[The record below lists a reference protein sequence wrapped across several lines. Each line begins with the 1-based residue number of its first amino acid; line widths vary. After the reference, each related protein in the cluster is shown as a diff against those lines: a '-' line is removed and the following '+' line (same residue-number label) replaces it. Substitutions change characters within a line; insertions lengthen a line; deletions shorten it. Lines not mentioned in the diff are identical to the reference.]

1 MKRKVVALML
11 AGMMVSSAGYA
22 GTTVYAD
29 TNSDQNKVNKTE
41 SVYVTAKANGS
52 VKKIKVKET
61 LKNPGGTA
69 DIEDYSK
76 LSNIRN
82 TDGEETYTE
91 KGDGSLVWQNKGEDI
106 NYEGETS
113 EKLPVSVKVRYYL
126 DGKEMKAKDMA
137 GVSGKVKIRFEY
149 MNKTEQ
155 KVETDGKEETVK
167 VPFTALSALMLPSD
181 TFSNVEVSNG
191 KVMDQDGQSI
201 VLGLAFPGLAD
212 SLGLKDYEPTEDIDL
227 PDYVEVTADA
237 KDFSLDFTATIL
249 SSGLFSEMDTD
260 DLKDADDLTDNMDKL
275 TDASSKLVDGTD
287 ELASGLSQMQTY
299 MGEYTSGVEALN
311 SGAKA
316 LGTALGTLDSN
327 GSKLKE
333 GSIQIKNG
341 LGTLS
346 GALGKVQIPDGSGQV
361 SEAAGEVGKSAEDTL
376 KKLTELRSN
385 VEDARK
391 SVEAINTDSV
401 NEQIRKEAS
410 DLAKSQLETT
420 LNDMVTGGKITEE
433 QKQQILS
440 SYNPD
445 MAKLDISG
453 YVQNVQKQ
461 LTDIQGV
468 LTATD
473 AEGLHTSLEQLNTG
487 VTALKAYTSQLA
499 SLSGNVAYLK
509 GALEQLNTAVA
520 KLSAGSE
527 SLASGMEAY
536 TSGVSQIYAGANT
549 LTAGTEKLSAAGGQL
564 NTGMT
569 ALASGGNTL
578 AEAMKEFDKE
588 GIQKLG
594 DLAGDDLENV
604 LHNVKA
610 VKKAD
615 ESYQSFG
622 GIKDGQK
629 GEVKFII
636 ETKEI
641 K

>member
-11 AGMMVSSAGYA
+11 AGMMVSSAGYT
-22 GTTVYAD
+22 GTMVYAD
-29 TNSDQNKVNKTE
+29 TDSGQNNMNKTE
-41 SVYVTAKANGS
+41 SVYVTARANGS

-61 LKNPGGTA
+61 LKNPGSNA

-76 LSNIRN
+76 LTNIRN

-91 KGDGSLVWQNKGEDI
+91 IGDGNLVWQNKGEDI
-106 NYEGETS
+106 SYEGESS
-113 EKLPVSVKVRYYL
+113 EKLPVSVKVRYFL
-126 DGKEMKAKDMA
+126 DGKEMKAKNMA
-137 GVSGKVKIRFEY
+137 GVSGKIKIRFEY

-155 KVETDGKEETVK
+155 RVEMDGKEETVK
-167 VPFTALSALMLPSD
+167 VPFTALSALVLPSD

-227 PDYVEVTADA
+227 SDYVEVTADA

-249 SSGLFSEMDTD
+249 SSGLFSEMDMD
-260 DLKDADDLTDNMDKL
+260 DLNDAENLTDSMDKL

-287 ELASGLSQMQTY
+287 ELASGLSQMQSY
-299 MGEYTSGVEALN
+299 MGEYVNGVDALN
-311 SGAKA
+311 SGAKT
-316 LGTALGTLDSN
+316 LGAVLGTLNSN
-327 GSKLKE
+327 GTKLKE
-333 GSIQIKNG
+333 GAVQIKNG

-346 GALGKVQIPDGSGQV
+346 GALEKVQIPDGEGAV
-361 SEAAGEVGKSAEDTL
+361 SEAAGEVGKNAEETL
-376 KKLTELRSN
+376 KKLAELRSN
-385 VEDARK
+385 VEAARE
-391 SVEAINTDSV
+391 SVEAINTESV

-410 DLAKSQLETT
+410 SLAKSQLETT
-420 LNDMVTGGKITEE
+420 LNDMVTSGTIAEE
-433 QKQQILS
+433 QKQQILGN
-440 SYNPD
+440 YNPD
-445 MAKLDISG
+445 MEKLDISG
-453 YVQNVQKQ
+453 YVQNIQKQ
-461 LTDIQGV
+461 LVDIQGV

-473 AEGLHTSLEQLNTG
+473 AEGLHSSLEQLNTG
-487 VTALKAYTSQLA
+487 ITALKGYAGQLA
-499 SLSGNVAYLK
+499 SLSGNVTYLK
-509 GALEQLNTAVA
+509 GALAQLNTAVA

-527 SLASGMEAY
+527 SLTGGIEAY
-536 TSGVSQIYAGANT
+536 TSGVSQIYAGANAFT
-549 LTAGTEKLSAAGGQL
+549 DGTEKLSAAGSQL

-569 ALASGGNTL
+569 ALTSGGNTL

-588 GIQKLG
+588 GIQKLS

-622 GIKDGQK
+622 EIKEGQK

>member
-11 AGMMVSSAGYA
+11 AGMMVSGAGYA

-29 TNSDQNKVNKTE
+29 ANSDQNKVNKTE
-41 SVYVTAKANGS
+41 SVYVTAKANGA

-61 LKNPGGTA
+61 LKNPGSNA
-69 DIEDYSK
+69 EVEDYSK
-76 LSNIRN
+76 LTNIRN

-91 KGDGSLVWQNKGEDI
+91 TGDGNLVWQNKGEDI
-106 NYEGETS
+106 SYEGKSS
-113 EKLPVSVKVRYYL
+113 EKLPVSVRVRYFL

-149 MNKTEQ
+149 ANKTQQ
-155 KVETDGKEETVK
+155 KVETDGKEEMVK
-167 VPFTALSALMLPSD
+167 VPFTALSALLLPSD

-249 SSGLFSEMDTD
+249 SSGLFSELDTD
-260 DLKDADDLTDNMDKL
+260 NLNDADDLTDSMDKL

-287 ELASGLSQMQTY
+287 ELASSLSQMQSY
-299 MGEYTSGVEALN
+299 MGEYISGVDALN
-311 SGAKA
+311 SGAKTLDA
-316 LGTALGTLDSN
+316 ALGTLDSN
-327 GSKLKE
+327 GTKLKE
-333 GSIQIKNG
+333 GAVQIKNG

-346 GALGKVQIPDGSGQV
+346 GALGKVQIPDGTGPV
-361 SEAAGEVGKSAEDTL
+361 SEAAGEVGKNAEDTL
-376 KKLTELRSN
+376 KKLAELRSN
-385 VEDARK
+385 VEAARK
-391 SVEAINTDSV
+391 SVEAINTESV
-401 NEQIRKEAS
+401 NEQIRKEATS
-410 DLAKSQLETT
+410 LAKSQLETT
-420 LNDMVTGGKITEE
+420 LNDMVTGGTITEE
-433 QKQQILS
+433 QKQQILG

-445 MAKLDISG
+445 MGKLDIGG
-453 YVQNVQKQ
+453 YVQNIQKQ
-461 LTDIQGV
+461 LADIQGV

-487 VTALKAYTSQLA
+487 VTALKGYAGHLA

-509 GALEQLNTAVA
+509 GTLAQLNTAVA

-527 SLASGMEAY
+527 SLAGGIDAY
-536 TSGVSQIYAGANT
+536 TSGVSQIYAGADA
-549 LTAGTEKLSAAGGQL
+549 LTDGTEKLSTAGSQL

-569 ALASGGNTL
+569 GLASGGNTL

-588 GIQKLG
+588 GIQKFG

-604 LHNVKA
+604 LHNMKA

-622 GIKDGQK
+622 GIKEGQK

>member
-11 AGMMVSSAGYA
+11 AGMMVSGAGYA

-29 TNSDQNKVNKTE
+29 ANSDQNKVNKTE
-41 SVYVTAKANGS
+41 SVYVTAKANGA

-61 LKNPGGTA
+61 LKNPGSNA
-69 DIEDYSK
+69 EVEDYSK
-76 LSNIRN
+76 LTNIRN

-91 KGDGSLVWQNKGEDI
+91 TGDGNLVWQNKGEDI
-106 NYEGETS
+106 SYEGKSS
-113 EKLPVSVKVRYYL
+113 EKLPVSVRVRYFL

-149 MNKTEQ
+149 ANKTQQ
-155 KVETDGKEETVK
+155 KVETDGKEEMVK
-167 VPFTALSALMLPSD
+167 VPFTALSALLLPPD

-249 SSGLFSEMDTD
+249 SSGLFSELDTD
-260 DLKDADDLTDNMDKL
+260 NLNDADDLTDSMDKL

-287 ELASGLSQMQTY
+287 ELASSLSQMQSY
-299 MGEYTSGVEALN
+299 MGEYISGVDALN
-311 SGAKA
+311 SGAKTLDA
-316 LGTALGTLDSN
+316 ALGTLDSN
-327 GSKLKE
+327 GTKLKE
-333 GSIQIKNG
+333 GAVQIKNG

-346 GALGKVQIPDGSGQV
+346 GALGKVQIPDGTGPV
-361 SEAAGEVGKSAEDTL
+361 SEAAGEVGKNAEDTL
-376 KKLTELRSN
+376 KKLAELRSN
-385 VEDARK
+385 VEAARK
-391 SVEAINTDSV
+391 SVEAINTESV
-401 NEQIRKEAS
+401 NEQIRKEATS
-410 DLAKSQLETT
+410 LAKSQLETT
-420 LNDMVTGGKITEE
+420 LNDMVTGGTITEE
-433 QKQQILS
+433 QKQQILG

-445 MAKLDISG
+445 MGKLDIGG
-453 YVQNVQKQ
+453 YVQNIQKQ
-461 LTDIQGV
+461 LADIQGV

-487 VTALKAYTSQLA
+487 VTALKGYAGHLA

-509 GALEQLNTAVA
+509 GTLAQLNTAVA

-527 SLASGMEAY
+527 SLAGGIDAY
-536 TSGVSQIYAGANT
+536 TSGVSQIYAGADA
-549 LTAGTEKLSAAGGQL
+549 LTDGTEKLSTAGSQL

-569 ALASGGNTL
+569 GLASGGNTL

-588 GIQKLG
+588 GIQKFG

-622 GIKDGQK
+622 GIKEGQK

>member
-11 AGMMVSSAGYA
+11 VGVMVSSAGYA

-61 LKNPGGTA
+61 LKNPGGNA

-113 EKLPVSVKVRYYL
+113 EKLQVSVKVRYYL

-260 DLKDADDLTDNMDKL
+260 DLTDNMDKL

-333 GSIQIKNG
+333 GSVQIKNG

-361 SEAAGEVGKSAEDTL
+361 SEVAGEVGKSAEDTL

-453 YVQNVQKQ
+453 YIQNVQKQ

-487 VTALKAYTSQLA
+487 VTDLKAYTSQLA
-499 SLSGNVAYLK
+499 SLSGNMAYLK
-509 GALEQLNTAVA
+509 GALAQLNTAVA

>member
-11 AGMMVSSAGYA
+11 AGMMVSGAGYA

-29 TNSDQNKVNKTE
+29 ANSDQNKVNKTE
-41 SVYVTAKANGS
+41 SVYVTAKANGA

-61 LKNPGGTA
+61 LKNPGSNA
-69 DIEDYSK
+69 EVEDYSK
-76 LSNIRN
+76 LTNIRN

-91 KGDGSLVWQNKGEDI
+91 TGDGNLVWQNKGEDI
-106 NYEGETS
+106 SYEGKSS
-113 EKLPVSVKVRYYL
+113 EKLPVSVRVRYFL

-149 MNKTEQ
+149 ANKTQQ
-155 KVETDGKEETVK
+155 KVETDGKEEMVK
-167 VPFTALSALMLPSD
+167 VPFTALSALLLPSD

-249 SSGLFSEMDTD
+249 SSGLFSELDTD
-260 DLKDADDLTDNMDKL
+260 NLNDADDLTDSMDKL

-287 ELASGLSQMQTY
+287 ELASSLSQMQSY
-299 MGEYTSGVEALN
+299 MGEYISGVDALN
-311 SGAKA
+311 SVAKTLDA
-316 LGTALGTLDSN
+316 ALGTLDSN
-327 GSKLKE
+327 GTKLKE
-333 GSIQIKNG
+333 GAVQIKNG

-346 GALGKVQIPDGSGQV
+346 GALGKVQIPDGTGPV
-361 SEAAGEVGKSAEDTL
+361 SEAAGEVGKNAEDTL
-376 KKLTELRSN
+376 KKLAELRSN
-385 VEDARK
+385 VEAARK
-391 SVEAINTDSV
+391 SVEAINTESV
-401 NEQIRKEAS
+401 NEQIRKEATS
-410 DLAKSQLETT
+410 LAKSQLETT
-420 LNDMVTGGKITEE
+420 LNDMVTGGTITEE
-433 QKQQILS
+433 QKQQILG

-445 MAKLDISG
+445 MGKLDIGG
-453 YVQNVQKQ
+453 YVQNIQKQ
-461 LTDIQGV
+461 LADIQGV

-487 VTALKAYTSQLA
+487 VTALKGYAGHLA

-509 GALEQLNTAVA
+509 GTLAQLNTAVA

-527 SLASGMEAY
+527 SLAGGIDAY
-536 TSGVSQIYAGANT
+536 TSGVSQIYAGADA
-549 LTAGTEKLSAAGGQL
+549 LTDGTEKLSTAGSQL

-569 ALASGGNTL
+569 GLASGGNTL

-588 GIQKLG
+588 GIQKFG

-604 LHNVKA
+604 LHNMKA

-622 GIKDGQK
+622 GIKEGQK

>member
-1 MKRKVVALML
+1 ML
-11 AGMMVSSAGYA
+11 AGMMVSGAGYA

-29 TNSDQNKVNKTE
+29 ANSDQNKVNKTE
-41 SVYVTAKANGS
+41 SVYVTAKANGA

-61 LKNPGGTA
+61 LKNPGSNA
-69 DIEDYSK
+69 EVEDYSK
-76 LSNIRN
+76 LTNIRN

-91 KGDGSLVWQNKGEDI
+91 TGDGNLVWQNKGEDI
-106 NYEGETS
+106 SYEGKSS
-113 EKLPVSVKVRYYL
+113 EKLPVSVRVRYFL

-149 MNKTEQ
+149 ANKTQQ
-155 KVETDGKEETVK
+155 KVETDGKEEMVK
-167 VPFTALSALMLPSD
+167 VPFTALSALLLPSD

-249 SSGLFSEMDTD
+249 SSGLFSELDTD
-260 DLKDADDLTDNMDKL
+260 NLNDADDLTDSMDKL

-287 ELASGLSQMQTY
+287 ELASSLSQMQSY
-299 MGEYTSGVEALN
+299 MGEYISGVDALN
-311 SGAKA
+311 SGAKTLDA
-316 LGTALGTLDSN
+316 ALGTLDSN
-327 GSKLKE
+327 GTKLKE
-333 GSIQIKNG
+333 GAVQIKNG

-346 GALGKVQIPDGSGQV
+346 GALGKVQIPDGTGPV
-361 SEAAGEVGKSAEDTL
+361 SEAAGEVGKNAEDTL
-376 KKLTELRSN
+376 KKLAELRSN
-385 VEDARK
+385 VEAARK
-391 SVEAINTDSV
+391 SVEAINTESV
-401 NEQIRKEAS
+401 NEQIRKEATS
-410 DLAKSQLETT
+410 LAKSQLETT
-420 LNDMVTGGKITEE
+420 LNDMVTGGTITEE
-433 QKQQILS
+433 QKQQILG

-445 MAKLDISG
+445 MGKLDIGG
-453 YVQNVQKQ
+453 YVQNIQKQ
-461 LTDIQGV
+461 LADIQGV

-487 VTALKAYTSQLA
+487 VTALKGYAGHLA

-509 GALEQLNTAVA
+509 GTLAQLNTAVA

-527 SLASGMEAY
+527 SLAGGIDAY
-536 TSGVSQIYAGANT
+536 TSGVSQIYAGADA
-549 LTAGTEKLSAAGGQL
+549 LTDGTEKLSTAGSQL

-569 ALASGGNTL
+569 GLASGGNTL

-588 GIQKLG
+588 GIQKFG

-604 LHNVKA
+604 LHNMKA

-622 GIKDGQK
+622 GIKEGQK

>member
-1 MKRKVVALML
+1 MKRKVIALLM
-11 AGMMVSSAGYA
+11 AGMMVQSAGYA

-29 TNSDQNKVNKTE
+29 TGKDKVSKTE

-61 LKNPGGTA
+61 LKNPGGNA

-76 LSNIRN
+76 LTNIRN

-91 KGDGSLVWQNKGEDI
+91 KGDGNLVWQNKGEDI
-106 NYEGETS
+106 SYEGESS
-113 EKLPVSVKVRYYL
+113 EKLPVSVKVRYFL
-126 DGKEMKAKDMA
+126 NGKELKAKDMA

-149 MNKTEQ
+149 KNQTKEN
-155 KVETDGKEETVK
+155 VETDGTEEAVT
-167 VPFTALSALMLPSD
+167 VPFTALSALMLPTD
-181 TFSNVEVSNG
+181 HFSNVEVSNG

-212 SLGLKDYEPTEDIDL
+212 SLGLKDYELVEDIEL
-227 PDYVEVTADA
+227 PDYIEVTADV

-249 SSGLFSEMDTD
+249 SSGLFSEMDTE
-260 DLKDADDLTDNMDKL
+260 DLKDAEDLTDSMGKL

-287 ELASGLSQMQTY
+287 ELANGLSQMQSY
-299 MGEYTSGVEALN
+299 MGEYTSGEEKLN

-316 LGTALGTLDSN
+316 LSTALGTLDSN
-327 GSKLKE
+327 GSRLKE
-333 GSIQIKNG
+333 GAAQIKNG

-346 GALGKVQIPDGSGQV
+346 GVLGKVEIPEGTAQV
-361 SEAAGEVGKSAEDTL
+361 SEAAGNIGQSADDTL
-376 KKLTELRSN
+376 KKLTTLRNS
-385 VEDARK
+385 VQSAKE
-391 SVEAINTDSV
+391 SVEAINIISV
-401 NEQIRKEAS
+401 NEQIRKDAAA
-410 DLAKSQLETT
+410 LAKSQLEIT
-420 LNDMVTGGKITEE
+420 LNDLTAAGRITED

-445 MAKLDISG
+445 MEKLDITED
-453 YVQNVQKQ
+453 VQNIQKQ

-473 AEGLHTSLEQLNTG
+473 AEGFMTSLNQLNTE
-487 VTALKAYTSQLA
+487 VMALKEYTRQLS

-509 GALEQLNTAVA
+509 GTLAQLNTAAA

-527 SLASGMEAY
+527 SLAAGMDAY
-536 TSGVSQIYAGANT
+536 TSGVSQIYAGANV
-549 LTAGTEKLSAAGGQL
+549 LTSGTEKLSAAGRLL

-569 ALASGGNTL
+569 ALASGSNTL
-578 AEAMKEFDKE
+578 AEAMKKFDKE

-615 ESYQSFG
+615 EAYQSFG

>member
-1 MKRKVVALML
+1 MKRKVIALLM
-11 AGMMVSSAGYA
+11 AGMMVQSAGYA

-29 TNSDQNKVNKTE
+29 TGKDKVSKTE

-61 LKNPGGTA
+61 LKNPGGNA

-76 LSNIRN
+76 LTNIRN

-91 KGDGSLVWQNKGEDI
+91 KGDGNLVWQNKGEDI
-106 NYEGETS
+106 SYEGESS
-113 EKLPVSVKVRYYL
+113 EKLPVSVKVRYFL
-126 DGKEMKAKDMA
+126 NGKELKAKDMA

-149 MNKTEQ
+149 KNQTKEN
-155 KVETDGKEETVK
+155 VETDGTEEAVT
-167 VPFTALSALMLPSD
+167 VPFTALSALMLPTD
-181 TFSNVEVSNG
+181 HFSNVEVSNG

-212 SLGLKDYEPTEDIDL
+212 SLGLKDYELVEDIEL
-227 PDYVEVTADA
+227 PDYIEVTADV

-249 SSGLFSEMDTD
+249 SSGLFSEMDTE
-260 DLKDADDLTDNMDKL
+260 DLKDAEDLTDSMGKL

-287 ELASGLSQMQTY
+287 ELANGLSQMQSY
-299 MGEYTSGVEALN
+299 MGEYTSGEEKLN

-316 LGTALGTLDSN
+316 LSTALGTLDSN
-327 GSKLKE
+327 GSRLKE
-333 GSIQIKNG
+333 GAAQIKNG

-346 GALGKVQIPDGSGQV
+346 GVLGKVEIPEGTAQV
-361 SEAAGEVGKSAEDTL
+361 SEAAGNIGQSADDTL
-376 KKLTELRSN
+376 KKLTTLRNS
-385 VEDARK
+385 VQSAKE
-391 SVEAINTDSV
+391 SVEAINIISV
-401 NEQIRKEAS
+401 NEQIRKDAAA
-410 DLAKSQLETT
+410 LAKSQLEIT
-420 LNDMVTGGKITEE
+420 LNDLTAAGKITE
-433 QKQQILS
+433 
-440 SYNPD
+440 D
-445 MAKLDISG
+445 
-453 YVQNVQKQ
+453 QKQ

-473 AEGLHTSLEQLNTG
+473 AEGFMTSLDQLNTE
-487 VTALKAYTSQLA
+487 VMALKEYTRQLS

-509 GALEQLNTAVA
+509 GTLAQLNTAAA

-527 SLASGMEAY
+527 SLAAGMDAY
-536 TSGVSQIYAGANT
+536 TSGVSQIYAGANV
-549 LTAGTEKLSAAGGQL
+549 LTSGTEKLSAAGRLL

-569 ALASGGNTL
+569 ALASGSNTL
-578 AEAMKEFDKE
+578 AEEMKKFDKE

-615 ESYQSFG
+615 EAYQSFG

>member
-1 MKRKVVALML
+1 MKRKVV
-11 AGMMVSSAGYA
+11 
-22 GTTVYAD
+22 
-29 TNSDQNKVNKTE
+29 
-41 SVYVTAKANGS
+41 
-52 VKKIKVKET
+52 
-61 LKNPGGTA
+61 
-69 DIEDYSK
+69 
-76 LSNIRN
+76 
-82 TDGEETYTE
+82 
-91 KGDGSLVWQNKGEDI
+91 
-106 NYEGETS
+106 
-113 EKLPVSVKVRYYL
+113 
-126 DGKEMKAKDMA
+126 
-137 GVSGKVKIRFEY
+137 
-149 MNKTEQ
+149 
-155 KVETDGKEETVK
+155 
-167 VPFTALSALMLPSD
+167 ALMLPSD

-212 SLGLKDYEPTEDIDL
+212 SLGLKDYEPTEDIEL

-249 SSGLFSEMDTD
+249 SSGLFSEIDTD
-260 DLKDADDLTDNMDKL
+260 DRTDADDLTDNMDKL

-333 GSIQIKNG
+333 GSVQIKNG

-361 SEAAGEVGKSAEDTL
+361 SEAAG
-376 KKLTELRSN
+376 
-385 VEDARK
+385 
-391 SVEAINTDSV
+391 
-401 NEQIRKEAS
+401 
-410 DLAKSQLETT
+410 
-420 LNDMVTGGKITEE
+420 
-433 QKQQILS
+433 
-440 SYNPD
+440 
-445 MAKLDISG
+445 
-453 YVQNVQKQ
+453 
-461 LTDIQGV
+461 
-468 LTATD
+468 
-473 AEGLHTSLEQLNTG
+473 
-487 VTALKAYTSQLA
+487 
-499 SLSGNVAYLK
+499 
-509 GALEQLNTAVA
+509 
-520 KLSAGSE
+520 
-527 SLASGMEAY
+527 
-536 TSGVSQIYAGANT
+536 
-549 LTAGTEKLSAAGGQL
+549 GQL
-564 NTGMT
+564 NTGMK